1 MLNQLTIHNFAIVK
15 FLELELNSGMTTVT
29 GETGAGKSIAI
40 DALGL
45 ALGSRADANTVRPGA
60 KKAEISASFTIEP
73 DSRAYQW
80 LTENE
85 LSNDDECI
93 LRRVITAEG
102 RSKGYINGVPV
113 PLQQLKSLA
122 QNLVQVHGQHAHQ
135 TLLKPEIQ
143 LAILDGF
150 AAHQKLLDKVA
161 QRYQQWRQL
170 AAEEKRLLQNQQQR
184 QARQQLLQYQVSE
197 LDDFAI
203 EPGEFEQIEADH
215 KRLANSTDLLH
226 ECGHGLNLLQD
237 DENGAI
243 CSLLQQVTGR
253 LEDLLDTDPAL
264 KTVTDSLQEAIV
276 LAEEASSELRH
287 YTENLD
293 LDPEQFN
300 QLDERLSKTM
310 ELARKHQVQPHQLA
324 DYHQELSLEL
334 ASIAGDDE
342 RVEAIKTEL
351 TAAQTAYEQAAEK
364 LSQSRHKY
372 AKQLNKKISQSMHE
386 LSMENGRFEMQLTA
400 GESATPN
407 ISGRDNID
415 FLVSTNPGQ
424 PLQPLGKVA
433 SGGELSRISL
443 AIQVITAQKISTPT
457 LIFDEVDVGISGP
470 TASIVGKLLRQL
482 GEKTQVMCVTHLPQV
497 AAKGH
502 QQMFVSK
509 TTDGKTTETNMIPLN
524 HSKRVEELAR
534 LLGGDQIT
542 SSTLLNAE
550 EMLA

>member
-1 MLNQLTIHNFAIVK
+1 MLTQLTIHNFAIVK
-15 FLELELNSGMTTVT
+15 FLELELRSGMTTVT

-60 KKAEISASFTIEP
+60 KKAEISASFTIEA

-80 LTENE
+80 LTEHE
-85 LSNDDECI
+85 LTNDDECI

-135 TLLKPEIQ
+135 SLLKPDIQ

-150 AAHQKLLDKVA
+150 AAHQKLLDNVA
-161 QRYQQWRQL
+161 QRYRHWHQL

-197 LDDFAI
+197 LDDFAMT
-203 EPGEFEQIEADH
+203 PGEFEQIEADH
-215 KRLANSTDLLH
+215 KRLANCTDLLH

-237 DENGAI
+237 DESGAI

-264 KTVTDSLQEAIV
+264 KAVTDSLQEAII
-276 LAEEASSELRH
+276 LAEEASSELRN

-300 QLDERLSKTM
+300 LLDERLSKTM

-324 DYHQELSLEL
+324 EYHQELSLEL
-334 ASIAGDDE
+334 TSIAGDDE

-351 TAAQTAYEQAAEK
+351 TAALTTYEQSADK
-364 LSQSRHKY
+364 LSLSRQKY
-372 AKQLNKKISQSMHE
+372 AKQLNKQISQSMHE

-400 GESATPN
+400 SESATPN

-509 TTDGKTTETNMIPLN
+509 TTDGKTTETSMIPLS
-524 HSKRVEELAR
+524 HDKRIEELAR

-542 SSTLLNAE
+542 NSTLTNAE